1 MSFDITQCH
10 ELTVPKL
17 SHRRVARWAA
27 KLRSTVF
34 VMAGNGNIC
43 HANDGIATME
53 ARMQTMNISLPEPLK
68 DFVDRQIAAGRYSS
82 VSEYVR
88 ELIRNDE
95 KQKAEE
101 HLAALLREGLQSK
114 ETALTGD
121 DWKAIRAEAFAR
133 VKQAAKRKR

>member
-1 MSFDITQCH
+1 MSF
-10 ELTVPKL
+10 
-17 SHRRVARWAA
+17 
-27 KLRSTVF
+27 
-34 VMAGNGNIC
+34 
-43 HANDGIATME
+43 NDSIATME

-82 VSEYVR
+82 ASEYVR